1 MEDSEH
7 FYRCSHTYL
16 HKAEASVSN
25 EDRPHG
31 TTAHT
36 CCTVASS
43 GTNYKDKQRDKVHRV
58 ANTER
63 TFNQMCRKL
72 FYPEFVLSIAQFDSL
87 SWTTAIAV
95 ALLQICNVSLV
106 PDQFI

>member
-1 MEDSEH
+1 MWLLSFMEDTEH
-7 FYRCSHTYL
+7 FYRFSRTYL

-43 GTNYKDKQRDKVHRV
+43 GTNYKDKQRDKLHSV
-58 ANTER
+58 ANAEC

-72 FYPEFVLSIAQFDSL
+72 FYPESL
-87 SWTTAIAV
+87 FCP
-95 ALLQICNVSLV
+95 LHSLTHS
-106 PDQFI
+106 PGPPQ

>member
-1 MEDSEH
+1 MAIELYVDIELI
-7 FYRCSHTYL
+7 YRCIHTYL

-43 GTNYKDKQRDKVHRV
+43 GTNYKDRQRDKLYSGVT
-58 ANTER
+58 TEL
-63 TFNQMCRKL
+63 TLEQKNV
-72 FYPEFVLSIAQFDSL
+72 YPESVFCTLYSL
-87 SWTTAIAV
+87 TYSPGPP
-95 ALLQICNVSLV
+95 Q
-106 PDQFI
+106 